1 MYTGVTTGFITV
13 GVFGSLPI
21 IALRAVDYYLNIE
34 PFSQV
39 LHFVLMSFWL
49 VYIG

>member
-39 LHFVLMSFWL
+39 LLCYVIHF
-49 VYIG
+49 